1 MATLTFEQQ
10 VVLKDALRDLSE
22 LRENYPYDDY
32 LEAFEKR
39 MKRLE
44 VTFTAP
50 RKVEYTYRKMV
61 DKEAVTING
70 CGFFHAWSID
80 DRCPVGIIENYDG
93 QVICIAAEKIKF
105 INE

>member
-22 LRENYPYDDY
+22 LRENYPYDEY

-50 RKVEYTYRKMV
+50 RKVEYKYRQMV
-61 DKEAVTING
+61 DGKAVIING
-70 CGFFHAWSID
+70 FGFFHAWSSSD
-80 DRCPVGIIENYDG
+80 NEPVCIIENYDG
-93 QVICIAAEKIKF
+93 QVILINADKIKF